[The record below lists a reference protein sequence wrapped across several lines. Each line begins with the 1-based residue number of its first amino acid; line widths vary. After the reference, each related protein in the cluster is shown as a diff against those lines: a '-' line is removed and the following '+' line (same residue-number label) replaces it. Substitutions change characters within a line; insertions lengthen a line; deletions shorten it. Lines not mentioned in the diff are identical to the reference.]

1 MRISQARL
9 TAGLDRYAR
18 IDLDTHQQI
27 FGAIQRMNARQLV
40 EMVER
45 VDIRGRGGA
54 AFPFARKIRA
64 VMDSAT
70 ARRRKTVIL
79 VNGTEGEPGSA
90 KDKML
95 MLRSPYLVLGGALL
109 AARALNARMVIIG
122 VTNPAAAASMADA
135 AKAEPDLKKMV
146 RVVEVSERFVAGE
159 GSALVN
165 AVNGKVPLPSGK
177 KKRAAESGVDGQP
190 TLLSNAET
198 FAQVAV
204 LAMLGEEG

>member
-1 MRISQARL
+1 MNPGPLPEVMRISQARL

-95 MLRSPYLVLGGALL
+95 LLRSPTSSS
-109 AARALNARMVIIG
+109 AARSW
-122 VTNPAAAASMADA
+122 PAAPWA
-135 AKAEPDLKKMV
+135 AKRSWWGWPGPGPMGW
-146 RVVEVSERFVAGE
+146 SAGR
-159 GSALVN
+159 SRR
-165 AVNGKVPLPSGK
+165 PPWPS
-177 KKRAAESGVDGQP
+177 R
-190 TLLSNAET
+190 N
-198 FAQVAV
+198 
-204 LAMLGEEG
+204 